1 MIEALA
7 DDFRAGEVG
16 RDMPLPAILE
26 NLTVDEKYVEDCFH
40 DEEFQENMRRIKII
54 ELKAELEAKRALLE
68 ALILEKQQV
77 SLPRRA
83 CIPEELHPGQ
93 L

>member
-1 MIEALA
+1 MH
-7 DDFRAGEVG
+7 
-16 RDMPLPAILE
+16 
-26 NLTVDEKYVEDCFH
+26 T
-40 DEEFQENMRRIKII
+40 KII

-83 CIPEELHPGQ
+83 CIQELHPGP